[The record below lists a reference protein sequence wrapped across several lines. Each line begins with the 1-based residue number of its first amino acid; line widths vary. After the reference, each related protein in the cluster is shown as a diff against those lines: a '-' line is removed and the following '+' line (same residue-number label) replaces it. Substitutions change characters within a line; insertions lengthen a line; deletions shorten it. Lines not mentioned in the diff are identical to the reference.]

1 MDKSLPFQQLQHA
14 FAAHIRDPENQP
26 APDGIEDRRMTI
38 YRDLFFNNLVK
49 LLAGTFPVLSKIM
62 GDERWRV
69 LVRQYFSMH
78 HSQTPYFLEVPK
90 DFLDYLRDEHT
101 TANDEP
107 PFLNELAHYEWVELA
122 LQIDT
127 REFDLAGID
136 PDGDLMAGR
145 PVLSPLAWVLA
156 YDYPVHR
163 ISPANQP
170 QEPAGQSTFLVVYR
184 NRGDQ
189 VGFME
194 INAVTARLMELLQDD
209 ANTLTGGELLARI
222 ADEIKHPNPQV
233 VSDGGKDILADL
245 HGKDIILG
253 TKT

>member
-14 FAAHIRDPENQP
+14 FAAHIRDPDNQP
-26 APDGIEDRRMTI
+26 APEGIEDRRMTI

-69 LVRQYFSMH
+69 LIRRYFSTH
-78 HSQTPYFLEVPK
+78 RSQTPYFLQIPK
-90 DFLDYLRDEHT
+90 DFLDYLQDEHT
-101 TANDEP
+101 AANDEP
-107 PFLNELAHYEWVELA
+107 PFLTELAHYEWVELA

-127 REFDLAGID
+127 TEFDLSGID

-156 YDYPVHR
+156 YDYPVHQ

-170 QEPAGQSTFLVVYR
+170 QKPAGQSTFLVIYR
-184 NRGDQ
+184 QRDDQ

-194 INAVTARLMELLQDD
+194 INAVTARLLELLQDD
-209 ANTLTGGELLARI
+209 ASTATGSELLAQI
-222 ADEIKHPNPQV
+222 AVEINHPNPQV